1 MHNINNKQSKVRI
14 RSENKLTS
22 GGMSSSSSSS
32 IPSFGGYEL
41 PEATV
46 PRILAVGARARPP
59 PVPTLERRTAARE
72 AGCFAD
78 PVAPTVGRGGTTSST
93 GSGANMKRKKPSTA
107 GSEVTLEEPLVRAH
121 VGEAGGVSVQIQPLH
136 AASSGGARTIR
147 WRLGE
152 DVEVTG
158 DGGDDGPVP
167 FRFTGEEDCEQ

>member
-22 GGMSSSSSSS
+22 GGMSLSCSGS
-32 IPSFGGYEL
+32 IPSVGGAEL
-41 PEATV
+41 AEATV
-46 PRILAVGARARPP
+46 PRSLVAGARARLLRA
-59 PVPTLERRTAARE
+59 PTLERRIAARE
-72 AGCFAD
+72 AGRFLD

-121 VGEAGGVSVQIQPLH
+121 VGEASGVGVQIQPLH
-136 AASSGGARTIR
+136 ATSSGGARTIR

-152 DVEVTG
+152 DAEVAG
-158 DGGDDGPVP
+158 DEGNDGPKQ
-167 FRFTGEEDCEQ
+167 FRSTGEEDCE